1 LSYLIDTN
9 VLSELRKRQPD
20 QVVVNWFAK
29 RPGSS
34 LYLSVLTIGELRKG
48 ILAMRRDD
56 PRKTALLDW
65 LEHEL
70 PRYFD
75 GRILPIDMNVANRWG
90 QICAIAK
97 RPLPAIDSLIAA
109 TAMAHDLMLVTR
121 NARDFNVSGI
131 VVVDP
136 WQDKNTEG

>member
-9 VLSELRKRQPD
+9 VLSELRKRQPG
-20 QVVVNWFAK
+20 QAVVDWFAR

-75 GRILPIDMNVANRWG
+75 GRILPIDVKVANRWG
-90 QICAIAK
+90 QICAMAK
-97 RPLPAIDSLIAA
+97 RPLPAIDSLLAA
-109 TAMAHDLMLVTR
+109 TAMTHDLILVTR
-121 NARDFNVSGI
+121 NARDFNVPGI
-131 VVVDP
+131 HVLDP
-136 WQDKNTEG
+136 WQE

>member
-9 VLSELRKRQPD
+9 VLSELSKRHPD

-97 RPLPAIDSLIAA
+97 RPLPAIDSLLAA

>member
-1 LSYLIDTN
+1 MVD
-9 VLSELRKRQPD
+9 
-20 QVVVNWFAK
+20 WFAR